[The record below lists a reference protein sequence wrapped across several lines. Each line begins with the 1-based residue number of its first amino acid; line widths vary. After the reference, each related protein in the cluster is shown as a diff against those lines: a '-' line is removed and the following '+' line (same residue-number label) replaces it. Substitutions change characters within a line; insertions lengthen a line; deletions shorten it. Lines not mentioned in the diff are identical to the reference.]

1 MSDFPIKLDDDATL
15 PPVNDNIQDIGAEAI
30 NALRDAVFN
39 IEQYLGLDGPG
50 TTDSLAA
57 RIGVSL
63 DLSGSIKPSA
73 ITSLGLV
80 TLPITNDQ
88 IADSAEIPE
97 YKLKLDHRTQDL
109 FNYILDL
116 SKNVNTALGWISLTG
131 VKLEPHLNGFI
142 YRHTLNQ
149 IDVSISSTDFLKNR
163 FNNLRNNHD
172 SYTVIDDLNDEV
184 LNHQFADGTGNST
197 QLISTIGGSN
207 YPSNYAHTS
216 SGIWLNTSRFSVIPQ
231 TATDLQQFADFIDSS
246 SIFLY
251 GTRIQNLYTNGISRS
266 SRSSSLTA
274 DGYGIAVIPSTIA
287 IAYLLNTGS
296 SSFPIDDIDI
306 GDDIIELKP
315 TASEMSS
322 NSFDEKFSLVKI
334 GDVIK
339 INYGTVEVSFIIK
352 EKKYIQNGGNK
363 KYVVRINGK
372 NLFYTTNA
380 LIRIDRPLFNNN
392 KHGVLAISPVNNVF
406 SEIPSLIIGSPY
418 GAQVLGIGFNPD
430 QLNTTHYLMYLAL
443 YTTGNPQ
450 DGFTILPA
458 IDVTGN
464 RGVTPGSYTLDSVV
478 EATNNAFRQAG
489 FNYRFIAFS
498 HQGEFGIMLAD
509 SYGNAGFSILSAV
522 VADDG
527 TYDSSATGVS
537 FPNNVIDVFPTAGMG
552 TIDPLGFGINGANF
566 ASPEYKTSY
575 GSAEAALIPTK
586 IFLPL
591 KRNNFYV
598 NGIEKDKLALDI
610 DQLIDGYGDGYW
622 NAAVQAINIFPG
634 PNGRVQVT
642 YRIHLDLSTSGLKV
656 GKTLVVQPTNQTG
669 LVDFG
674 RYIIQ
679 DITFNIPDCADC
691 SPVIPNNIYTDI
703 TVYDAVH
710 ATGVSPTATL
720 AIDSLVRIYF
730 NAGSVSF
737 NRESATDFNSVQP
750 FKRHFEVYV
759 DQNGNTFTHERA
771 RINAGGSTFNVNGIP
786 LRTFSELSKLNI
798 IKVSSKLRGY
808 QFGSVNKITLHVT
821 DFNDI
826 TGTFIANLVSYDG
839 STSTHNGP
847 TTLGKVGQTTRF
859 YDETNIDY
867 IDIIFDNNVA
877 IAGFSDQY
885 IDFQLFPTLSLDEEI
900 MLLGT
905 CQVNDVTNVVNLIKD
920 ERQFGNTSEKDFS
933 TSALGFISLPE
944 KLLHSNGVIRGF
956 DLQDPDIL
964 TNPNSNQIYLN
975 GGLVLVNGKFIS
987 VNSETVIIPIVKE
1000 NFGTLNDI
1008 NWLVCIND
1016 KGEYQP
1022 IPLLD
1027 FDQWLST
1034 PTDSNRRFQAINV
1047 VNGLNYYI
1055 DASTFSDV
1063 VNKRKDLTP
1072 LYIVASTVTVS
1083 VTPVVSMTITDARKY
1098 VNDADSSLPLTLTSA
1113 EAQGNFKKPES
1124 ILNWIKYNNQFN
1136 GTAFI
1141 KGANAGNATI
1151 DATMYL
1157 DFANS
1162 VVIDGKNDALL
1173 TMNGTVILGSNL
1185 TFKNLDI
1192 VFNGSTVILDG
1203 VKNLIFDNCNITVN
1217 VPSTSPP
1224 NNIIFSIINGDNVVI
1239 KDSSLIVQ
1247 YASLYD
1253 SSQTFRGS
1261 VFYLNNTI
1269 NFKLTNTIVTAN
1281 YVISAGV
1288 VTPGDVFTLVNSPIC
1303 YITDSIISGNFN
1315 KLVDITN
1322 SNFFKLTN
1330 AIVTSIYNPNA
1341 GGTADSYNG
1350 VSYDPLD
1357 LVNSGQGYI
1366 HGNVTTV
1373 LDSIIIDNVVFNY
1386 TPSINSND
1394 RYSFINF
1401 ELSTIFSVLSELQV
1415 TNCKFNNL
1423 NVSGVKDDTRAAIS
1437 IINNASPV
1445 AAPAIQ
1451 PTLLNAVISGN
1462 YCNKN
1467 QAIVVTSVSRFGV
1480 MLFPGITT
1488 QNCLISNNVCGTIG
1502 YLVGSETKI
1511 ISLSPVVNAFND
1523 KITGLTISNNSCHY
1537 IANLDSTGK
1546 YFLMS
1551 KVSTT
1556 SPFTGTTVNQVNYS
1570 TGNVDIVN
1578 NKCSWIHTGLAYE
1591 ENSTLRI
1598 LNNTLSAYDGVYLV
1612 NYNDALPN
1620 AIYNPS
1626 ASGVNVSSNYAIF
1639 VSTNKHV
1646 LTNSQAPGEGLDS
1659 CCIISGNITNTGY
1672 WNAINFAPVPI
1683 KYGLGY
1689 IYCQS
1694 SCTVTNNTLKGVGE
1708 TFGFGSLI
1716 LVGGKNSIIENN
1728 KIYRSSHSIFA
1739 YVAFVNFETPTAWNG
1754 AESTGIVVNNF
1765 FDSPYIN
1772 DVIPQTV
1779 DTIKTIRLDATSANA
1794 TNWIL
1799 ERNINQTVTMAFN
1812 SSSGQHT
1819 GGSVHRI
1826 FPGTLPSGIDA
1837 WSQDDPASTVK
1848 IIYISGSGL
1857 LDNYQWT
1864 IPAYA
1869 LIPKRTKIV
1878 RAYVTVTNTSLTTIS
1893 SPYSLTIIDPIAAT
1907 SDSDSG
1913 NLQFSLSDSA
1923 IVTPTSVYQ
1932 NTEDGV
1938 VMVRFNLSMQSGNSL
1953 TVNISNIHI
1962 QYRW

>member
-1 MSDFPIKLDDDATL
+1 MSDFPIQLDDDTTL

-50 TTDSLAA
+50 TTSSLAA

-63 DLSGSIKPSA
+63 DPSGGIKSSA
-73 ITSLGLV
+73 IASLGLV

-116 SKNVNTALGWISLTG
+116 SKNVNNALGWISLTG

-149 IDVSISSTDFLKNR
+149 IDVSSNPSEFLKNK
-163 FNNLRNNHD
+163 FNALRNNHD
-172 SYTVIDDLNDEV
+172 SYTMISDLNTE
-184 LNHQFADGTGNST
+184 LLGHQFADGTGSST
-197 QLISTIGGSN
+197 QLITTTGGST
-207 YPSNYAHTS
+207 YPSNYGHTS

-231 TATDLQQFADFIDSS
+231 TADDLQQFADFIDSS

-266 SRSSSLTA
+266 SRSSSLSH
-274 DGYGIAVIPSTIA
+274 DGYGSPIIPSTSA
-287 IAYLLNTGS
+287 ITYLLNTGS
-296 SSFPIDDIDI
+296 SSFPVDDIDV

-315 TASEMSS
+315 AADQMSS
-322 NSFDEKFSLVKI
+322 NSFDEKFTLVKI
-334 GDVIK
+334 GDVIRV
-339 INYGTVEVSFIIK
+339 NYGTVEVSFVIK

-380 LIRIDRPLFNNN
+380 SVRIDRPLFNNN
-392 KHGVLAISPVNNVF
+392 KHGVLAIAPVNNAF
-406 SEIPSLIIGSPY
+406 SELPSLIVGSPY

-430 QLNTTHYLMYLAL
+430 QLNASHYFIYLAL
-443 YTTGNPQ
+443 YTTGYPQ
-450 DGFTILPA
+450 DGYTILPA

-464 RGVTPGSYTLDSVV
+464 RGTTPGLYTLDSVV
-478 EATNNAFRQAG
+478 EATNSALRQVG

-509 SYGNAGFSILSAV
+509 SYGNAGFSILSGV
-522 VADDG
+522 VAGDG
-527 TYDSSATGVS
+527 TYDSLATGIS
-537 FPNNVIDVFPTAGMG
+537 FPNNVIDVFPAAGVSA
-552 TIDPLGFGINGANF
+552 IDPLGLGINGANF
-566 ASPEYKTSY
+566 ASPPYQTSY

-598 NGIEKDKLALDI
+598 NGIERDKLALDI

-622 NAAVQAINIFPG
+622 NATVQAINIFPG

-642 YRIHLDLSTSGLKV
+642 YRIPLDLSTSGLKV
-656 GKTLVVQPTNQTG
+656 GKTLVVQSAGQGG

-679 DITFNIPDCADC
+679 NVNFNIPVCPTPTPTD
-691 SPVIPNNIYTDI
+691 VYTDV

-710 ATGVSPTATL
+710 ATGISPSAVL
-720 AIDSLVRIYF
+720 AIGSLVEIYF

-737 NRESATDFNSVQP
+737 NKESATDFNSVRP

-771 RINAGGSTFNVNGIP
+771 RINASGTTFDVNGVP

-821 DFNDI
+821 DLNDI
-826 TGTFIANLVSYDG
+826 TGEFVGNLVSYDG
-839 STSTHNGP
+839 LTSTHNGP
-847 TTLGKVGQTTRF
+847 TTSGRIGQVTRF

-867 IDIIFDNNVA
+867 IDIVFDNNTS
-877 IAGFSDQY
+877 IAGFSDHY

-905 CQVNDVTNVVNLIKD
+905 CQVNDVSNTVNYIRD

-956 DLQDPDIL
+956 DLQDPGTL

-975 GGLVLVNGKFIS
+975 GGLVLVNGKIIS
-987 VNSETVIIPIVKE
+987 VNNETVTIPVVKE
-1000 NFGTLNDI
+1000 IFGSLYDI
-1008 NWLVCIND
+1008 NWLLCVND

-1027 FDQWLST
+1027 FDQWIST
-1034 PTDSNRRFQAINV
+1034 PTDPDRRFQAINV
-1047 VNGLNYYI
+1047 VNGLTYYI

-1072 LYIVASTVTVS
+1072 LYIVASSVTVS
-1083 VTPVVSMTITDARKY
+1083 VTPVVTMTITDARKY
-1098 VNDADSSLPLTLTSA
+1098 VNDADSNLPLTLTSA
-1113 EAQGNFKKPES
+1113 EAQGNFKKPEA
-1124 ILNWIKYNNQFN
+1124 ILNWIKYNNAFN

-1151 DATMYL
+1151 SATMYL
-1157 DFANS
+1157 DFTNS
-1162 VVIDGKNDALL
+1162 VVIDGKGDALL
-1173 TMNGTVILGSNL
+1173 TMNGPVILGSNL
-1185 TFKNLDI
+1185 TLKNLDI
-1192 VFNGSTVILDG
+1192 VFNSSTVIPDG
-1203 VKNLIFDNCNITVN
+1203 VKNLTFENCNITVN
-1217 VPSTSPP
+1217 VPLTSPP
-1224 NNIIFSIINGDNVVI
+1224 GNIVFNIQNGSNIKINNCT
-1239 KDSSLIVQ
+1239 LTVQ
-1247 YASLYD
+1247 YTSLYD
-1253 SSQTFRGS
+1253 PLQAFRGS
-1261 VFYLNNTI
+1261 VFLLVNTT
-1269 NFKLTNTIVTAN
+1269 NFKITDTIITAT
-1281 YVISAGV
+1281 YVLSAGA
-1288 VTPGDVFTLVNSPIC
+1288 VTPGNVFTLINTTIFQISGAI
-1303 YITDSIISGNFN
+1303 ITGNFN
-1315 KLVDITN
+1315 KLVDFTD
-1322 SNFFKLTN
+1322 SSVFKLEN
-1330 AIVTSIYNPNA
+1330 AVITSTYNPNA

-1350 VSYDPLD
+1350 VSYDPLN

-1366 HGNVTTV
+1366 YGNVTTI
-1373 LDSIIIDNVVFNY
+1373 LDSITIDNVVFNY
-1386 TPSINSND
+1386 APAINSND

-1401 ELSTIFSVLSELQV
+1401 ELSQIVSVLSGLQI

-1423 NVSGVKDDTRAAIS
+1423 NVSGAKDDTRAAIS
-1437 IINNASPV
+1437 IINTAQPIS
-1445 AAPAIQ
+1445 APAIQ
-1451 PTLLNAVISGN
+1451 PLLLNAIIN
-1462 YCNKN
+1462 NNWCNKN
-1467 QAIVVTSVSRFGV
+1467 QAIVLTSVSRFGT
-1480 MLFPGITT
+1480 MLFPGLTT
-1488 QNCLISNNVCGTIG
+1488 QNCQITNNVCGTIG
-1502 YLVGSETKI
+1502 YLIGSETKI
-1511 ISLSPVVNAFND
+1511 ISMAPVVNAFND
-1523 KITGLTISNNSCHY
+1523 KINGLTIRDNSCHY

-1551 KVSTT
+1551 KISTT
-1556 SPFTGTTVNQVNYS
+1556 SPFTGLSINQVAYS
-1570 TGNVDIVN
+1570 TGNVDIVG
-1578 NKCSWIHTGLAYE
+1578 NKCNWIHTGIAYE
-1591 ENSTLRI
+1591 ENSVLRI
-1598 LNNTLSAYDGVYLV
+1598 LNNTLSAYDGYYLV
-1612 NYNDALPN
+1612 NYNDTLPN
-1620 AIYNPS
+1620 AIYNP
-1626 ASGVNVSSNYAIF
+1626 AAAGINVSSNYAIF
-1639 VSTNKHV
+1639 VSSNKHTIANTQV
-1646 LTNSQAPGEGLDS
+1646 PGEGSDS
-1659 CCIISGNITNTGY
+1659 CCIISGNVTNTGY
-1672 WNAINFAPVPI
+1672 WDAINFAPVPL

-1694 SCTVTNNTLKGVGE
+1694 SCTITNNTLKGVGE

-1716 LVGGKNSIIENN
+1716 LVGGKNSTVENN
-1728 KIYRSSHSIFA
+1728 KIYRGTNSIFA
-1739 YVAFVNFETPTAWNG
+1739 YVAFANFETPTAWDG

-1765 FDSPYIN
+1765 FDSPFIN
-1772 DVIPQTV
+1772 DIIPQTV
-1779 DTIKTIRLDATSANA
+1779 DTIKTIRLDVTSVNA
-1794 TNWIL
+1794 KNWIL
-1799 ERNINQTVTMAFN
+1799 ERNINQTVTTAYNVSM
-1812 SSSGQHT
+1812 GQHT
-1819 GGSVHRI
+1819 FGSLHRV
-1826 FPGTLPSGIDA
+1826 FPGTVPGGMDI
-1837 WSQDDPASTVK
+1837 WSQDDPTATVR
-1848 IIYISGSGL
+1848 IIYTSGSGL

-1864 IPAYA
+1864 IPVYA
-1869 LIPKRTKIV
+1869 LIPKRTRIV
-1878 RAYVTVTNTSLTTIS
+1878 RAYVGVTNTSLTTIS
-1893 SPYSLTIIDPIAAT
+1893 SPYTLTITDPIAVV

-1913 NLQFSLSDSA
+1913 NLQFSLFDNL
-1923 IVTPTSVYQ
+1923 IVTPSTNVYQ
-1932 NTEDGV
+1932 NTEDGA

-1953 TVNISNIHI
+1953 TVLIGNIHV